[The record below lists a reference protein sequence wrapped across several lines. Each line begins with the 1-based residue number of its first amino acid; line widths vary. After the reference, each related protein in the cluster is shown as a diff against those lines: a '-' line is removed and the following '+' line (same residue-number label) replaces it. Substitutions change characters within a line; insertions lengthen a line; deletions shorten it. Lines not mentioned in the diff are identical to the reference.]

1 MQLQGIQMILKA
13 KFKLS
18 LDDMRLKISGFR
30 FKEFI
35 VSKTIED
42 KKCIVIGEQ
51 LDIMHLIGHLAVDQM
66 SILEAVTEVI

>member
-1 MQLQGIQMILKA
+1 MILKA

-18 LDDMRLKISGFR
+18 VDDMRLKISGFR

-66 SILEAVTEVI
+66 SILEAVTEVL